1 MVCNIHIFNYYFMDI
16 YALGN
21 WKIIS
26 LIISN
31 TYFADP
37 EDVEYLAGAKSDEKE
52 QFCQN
57 CGSKIPIDAL
67 FYEQCGSRIGK

>member
-1 MVCNIHIFNYYFMDI
+1 MDI

-21 WKIIS
+21 CKIIS
-26 LIISN
+26 LIIN

-57 CGSKIPIDAL
+57 CGSKIPAGAL
-67 FYEQCGSRIGK
+67 FCEQCGSRIGK